1 MIKKKKKKKI
11 NYKKKK
17 KKKKKKK
24 EKKTFI
30 TNALGKMKHNDSE
43 SDDEGDY

>member
-1 MIKKKKKKKI
+1 MMMMM
-11 NYKKKK
+11 
-17 KKKKKKK
+17 KKKK